1 MLRRRA
7 QRGVLTGDGVAVSPG
22 GRNRPVW
29 GHARWTVF
37 GAGLLLGVLGVQG
50 PATAQST
57 NEPAGDAAGQS
68 ATGTA
73 RFQQGAYAQAAVH
86 WMNAAQLYEQA
97 GQTKEQCQALI
108 NVAHAFRQEGQ
119 IRRAQL
125 TLQRALALS
134 EQIGNRALTA
144 SILGQLGT
152 ATHTMGKDALAAE
165 HLTKALALARE
176 DHNSALVASLLNDLG
191 NVLAAR
197 QQFPEAVD
205 VYEESRGLAKEV
217 KNPPLSVVAQI
228 NEATVLIQDGQL
240 AQAQRHLDEVWGAA
254 QSLPNSGTKVNGL
267 LAIGTGYQDLHAAS
281 LAVSTGGK
289 LSGDA
294 AKLGSTTGSGAGAL
308 ADGPLLQ
315 RASEAYA
322 AAGEVAAQVGDARGQ
337 SYAYGLM
344 GGLLERQRRTAE
356 ALDQT
361 RKAVLAAQKISA
373 PEASYRWQWQ
383 TARLLK
389 AGGKEDEA
397 LAAYQRA
404 VTLLKPIRYEYSVG
418 AQGRHHSFYTSVA
431 PLFLEVEDSLLRRAA
446 VAGSP
451 DQAQQFLVQVRDTV
465 EASRAAELQDYFQ
478 DDCVTATQALRKG
491 GGIPANT
498 AVVYPIA
505 LPDRLEL
512 LVETATGLKQ
522 IRVPV
527 GAETVTKEAR
537 TFRRLVQ
544 NPGSKNYLASAQ
556 TLYGWL
562 VAPLQQD
569 LLAGGITTLVMV
581 PDGALRTIPMAAL
594 HDGRQFV
601 IDKYAVALV
610 PGIELTDL
618 STMTRGKGGM
628 LTTGISEPVQGFPA
642 VPTAA
647 TEAQAVRTLY
657 GGTMLMDRQF
667 SAPSFEQNI
676 KDERIGIVHVASR
689 SEIGHDAASSF
700 VLAYDEKISM
710 DRLAQMVGILQYR
723 QEPLELLTLS
733 ACETAAEDDRAAL
746 GLSGVAVKTG
756 ARSAVASLWPGDPQS
771 TAELVG
777 EFYRQLQTAGVSKAV
792 ALQRAQQKILSQP
805 GHEHPGFW
813 APLLLI
819 NDWR

>member
-7 QRGVLTGDGVAVSPG
+7 QRGVRIGRGWAGLPE
-22 GRNRPVW
+22 GRNRRVW
-29 GHARWTVF
+29 GRTRWSIF
-37 GAGLLLGVLGVQG
+37 GAGLLFGLLFLQG
-50 PATAQST
+50 PATAQPA

-68 ATGTA
+68 AAGTA
-73 RFQQGAYAQAAVH
+73 RFQQGAYAQAGVH

-97 GQTKEQCQALI
+97 GQPKEQCQALI
-108 NVAHAFRQEGQ
+108 NLAHAFRQEGQ

-125 TLQRALALS
+125 TLQQALKLS
-134 EQIGNRALTA
+134 EQIGNRGLTA
-144 SILGQLGT
+144 TILGQLGT
-152 ATHTMGKDALAAE
+152 ASHAMGKEVVAAE

-176 DHNSALVASLLNDLG
+176 ERNSSLVASLLNDLG

-217 KNPPLSVVAQI
+217 KNPPLGVIAQV

-240 AQAQRHLDEVWGAA
+240 TQAQRHLEEAWGAA
-254 QSLPNSGTKVNGL
+254 QLLANSGTKVNGL
-267 LAIGTGYQDLHAAS
+267 LAIGTGYQELQAAS
-281 LAVSTGGK
+281 VAAATRGK
-289 LSGDA
+289 SSGNA
-294 AKLGSTTGSGAGAL
+294 AKVASPTGPAVGTTAGSS
-308 ADGPLLQ
+308 LLQ

-322 AAGEVAAQVGDARGQ
+322 AAGEAAAKVGDARGQ

-344 GGLLERQRRTAE
+344 GGLLERQKQTAE

-361 RKAVLAAQKISA
+361 RKAVLAAQRVSA
-373 PEASYRWQWQ
+373 PEALYRWQWQ

-389 AGGKEDEA
+389 ASGKEDEA
-397 LAAYQRA
+397 AAAYQRA
-404 VTLLKPIRYEYSVG
+404 LSVLKPIRYEYSVG

-431 PLFLEVEDSLLRRAA
+431 PLFLEIEDSLLQRAS
-446 VAGSP
+446 VAGSS
-451 DQAQQFLVQVRDTV
+451 DQAQQLLAQVRDTV
-465 EASRAAELQDYFQ
+465 EASHAAELQDYFQ
-478 DDCVTATQALRKG
+478 DDCVTAARALRKSG
-491 GGIPANT
+491 RIPANA

-512 LVETATGLKQ
+512 LVETAAGLKQ

-527 GAETVTKEAR
+527 GAEAVTKEAR

-544 NPGSKNYLASAQ
+544 NPGSKAYLASAQ
-556 TLYGWL
+556 NLYGWL
-562 VAPLQQD
+562 VAPIHQD

-601 IDKYAVALV
+601 IDKYAVAMV
-610 PGIELTDL
+610 PGMELTDL
-618 STMTRGKGGM
+618 STMARGKGGV
-628 LTTGISEPVQGFPA
+628 LTTGISESVQGFPA
-642 VPTAA
+642 TPTAA
-647 TEAQAVRTLY
+647 SEAQAVRTLY
-657 GGTMLMDRQF
+657 GGTMLMDTQF

-676 KDERIGIVHVASR
+676 KDERIGIVHVASH

-710 DRLAQMVGILQYR
+710 DRLAQMVGMMQYR
-723 QEPLELLTLS
+723 REPLELLTLS
-733 ACETAAEDDRAAL
+733 ACETAIEDDRAAL

-756 ARSAVASLWPGDPQS
+756 SRSAVASLWPGDPQS
-771 TAELVG
+771 TTELVG
-777 EFYRQLQTAGVSKAV
+777 EFYRQLQTAGVGKAV